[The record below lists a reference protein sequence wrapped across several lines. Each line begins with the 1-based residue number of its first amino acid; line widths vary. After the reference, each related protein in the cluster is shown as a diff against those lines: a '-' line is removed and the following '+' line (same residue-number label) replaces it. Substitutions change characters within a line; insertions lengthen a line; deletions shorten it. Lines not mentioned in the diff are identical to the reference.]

1 MTNTTEQAEIL
12 KTWPGKVYASH
23 MRADDD
29 GKPYEEYLHQRI
41 FCVANEPHF
50 CGDNVEYIRADTV
63 RKLQLEAIQTALDY
77 VENKCDDYH
86 YDVISNIDLEEILK
100 SLGK

>member
-1 MTNTTEQAEIL
+1 MTNTTKQAESL
-12 KTWPGKVYASH
+12 KTWPKKVYASH

-29 GKPYEEYLHQRI
+29 GKPQEEYLHQRI

-63 RKLQLEAIQTALDY
+63 RKLQLEAIRKTLEVAYNESENSGQNILD
-77 VENKCDDYH
+77 
-86 YDVISNIDLEEILK
+86 IAPEEILNI
-100 SLGK
+100 LGE